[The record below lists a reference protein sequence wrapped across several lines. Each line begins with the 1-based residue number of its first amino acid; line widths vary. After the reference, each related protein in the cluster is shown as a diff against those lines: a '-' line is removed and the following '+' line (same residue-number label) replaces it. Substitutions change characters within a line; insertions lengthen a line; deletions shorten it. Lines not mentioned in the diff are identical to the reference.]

1 MMLNGRIMI
10 VSDRTHVVSELM
22 PIVRAASHLAVSV
35 PDAREALRSL
45 DQGMVP
51 DLIISDLGS
60 EGAADRAEYL
70 SRFHHINRAGAHLVI
85 VDEGAAPPPADAES
99 TPDVPLRRP
108 FREDEVQWAIETAV
122 GRIAREVVAL
132 RGQMCREMEEMR
144 HGLRELRR
152 DVVTALAGTIAARD
166 PYMHGHSV
174 RVAALACRVA
184 EAMGVAPA
192 DVELLE
198 FASILHEIGKVV
210 VPLDLL
216 HKTDPLSP
224 GELAQIR
231 AHAVAGARIV
241 EGVGTL
247 RGAARVIEHHTLPY
261 AELHHSLDPASTEFL
276 LAGILHAA
284 DAYDAMTSARAYRG
298 AMDRDYCVRAL
309 EAGSGTRFHPAV
321 SEMLLR
327 ITA

>member
-10 VSDRTHVVSELM
+10 VSDRPHVVAELE
-22 PIVRAASHLAVSV
+22 PIVRAASHLALTV

-45 DQGMVP
+45 EQGLVP

-60 EGAADRAEYL
+60 DAANDRAEYL

-85 VDEGAAPPPADAES
+85 LDAGVQPPPSASE
-99 TPDVPLRRP
+99 TPEVPLRRP
-108 FREDEVQWAIETAV
+108 FREDEVQWAIESAV
-122 GRIAREVVAL
+122 GRIAQEVVAL

-198 FASILHEIGKVV
+198 FASLLHEIGKVV

-216 HKTDPLSP
+216 HKTEPLTP
-224 GELAQIR
+224 GELEQIR
-231 AHAVAGARIV
+231 AHAVAGARVV

-247 RGAARVIEHHTLPY
+247 RGAARVIEHHTLRY
-261 AELHHSLDPASTEFL
+261 DELHHSLDPASTEFL

-298 AMDRDYCVRAL
+298 AMDRGYCTRTL

>member
-10 VSDRTHVVSELM
+10 VSDRPHVAAELE
-22 PIVRAASHLAVSV
+22 PIVRAASHLALTV

-45 DQGMVP
+45 EQGLVP

-60 EGAADRAEYL
+60 GAASDRAEYL

-85 VDEGAAPPPADAES
+85 LDEDAPAPPPGPGTTAE
-99 TPDVPLRRP
+99 VPLRRP
-108 FREDEVQWAIETAV
+108 FREDEVQWAIESAV

-198 FASILHEIGKVV
+198 FACLLHEIGKVV

-216 HKTDPLSP
+216 HKTGPLTP
-224 GELAQIR
+224 DELEQIR
-231 AHAVAGARIV
+231 AHAAAGARIL
-241 EGVGTL
+241 EGVGSL
-247 RGAARVIEHHTLPY
+247 KAAARVIEHHTLPY
-261 AELHHSLDPASTEFL
+261 AELHHTLDVESTEFL

-284 DAYDAMTSARAYRG
+284 DAYDAMTSARAYRA
-298 AMDRDYCVRAL
+298 AMDRGYCTRTL